1 MRPVAPAS
9 GSIEAVL
16 APRSVAI
23 VGASPTSFVGRI
35 LCENL
40 RTVGYEGRVFP
51 INPRYDRILD
61 WPCFPSLDE
70 VPEVPEAL
78 AVAVR
83 IDLVPSVLRRAGEL
97 GVRGAVVPGGG
108 FSETGQAAL
117 DAQREISAL
126 ADEFGMTVVGPN
138 CMGVITPPRRS
149 ALYIGSI
156 PESLLAGRVALV
168 SQSGSVCEAAA
179 NMGPRIGF
187 SAIVSCGTEAATTV
201 GDYLRHFAQDPGT
214 NAVALFLEGFRDPAG
229 FVDGARAMREA
240 DKPLAVLQAGRSK
253 EAAAAI
259 AAHSGTLAGTDE
271 VVTGLLRQVGAI
283 GVDDLDELFE
293 VAELLGHGRLP
304 KGRRAFVVTDSGG
317 EANLVADHARWQGL
331 ELPRPS
337 PRLVERLQARW
348 PNFSYIGN
356 PVDPWGVDADFEPL
370 YEEIL
375 RGAAEEDV
383 DIVAVALDKV
393 TPWAGENELE
403 LGVAAGRSLADA
415 TSTRDKIPVFLTL
428 HATGPAA
435 EQVRKP
441 LRAEGVPLLH
451 GLRPALVAL
460 AKAAWWRAWRPRSP
474 VAHDHEP
481 APVTYFED
489 GPILSERASRQVL
502 AAYGIPVVEGVV
514 APDEDAAL
522 AVADRIGYPLVMK
535 ADTLA
540 VAHKAAAGL
549 VITGVVDAEGVLA
562 AFATLRTRSR
572 EAALEFRGALIERTA
587 SGVELICGMR
597 RDHAFG
603 PVVLLG
609 LGGTLTE
616 VLHDVS
622 VRVCPVA
629 PEDLEEMVG
638 ESAVGKLL
646 AARGVDPAPVLEVV
660 GALARLGLERDE
672 IEEVDV
678 NPLFAGPDGV
688 VAADALVVLG
698 RAPAKG
704 DQSAPQTGPVDEP
717 DETKGELA

>member
-1 MRPVAPAS
+1 MTPAS
-9 GSIEAVL
+9 GSIDAVL

-51 INPRYDRILD
+51 VNPRYERILD

-70 VPEVPEAL
+70 VPEVPEAV
-78 AVAVR
+78 AAAVR

-117 DAQREISAL
+117 DAQRDISML

-156 PESLLAGRVALV
+156 PESLLAGRVALI

-214 NAVALFLEGFRDPAG
+214 NTVALFLEGFRDPAG
-229 FVDGARAMREA
+229 FVEGARAMREA

-337 PRLVERLQARW
+337 PKLVERLQARW

-356 PVDPWGVDADFEPL
+356 PIDPWGVDADFEPL

-375 RGAAEEDV
+375 RGAAEEEI
-383 DIVAVALDKV
+383 DILAVALDKV

-415 TSTRDKIPVFLTL
+415 TAAGDTVPVFLTL

-435 EQVRKP
+435 EQIRTP
-441 LRAEGVPLLH
+441 LRAERVPLLH

-460 AKAAWWRAWRPRSP
+460 AKAAWWRAWRPRS
-474 VAHDHEP
+474 ASAAGGATA
-481 APVTYFED
+481 APITYFED

-522 AVADRIGYPLVMK
+522 AVADRIGYPVVMK

-540 VAHKAAAGL
+540 VAHKAAAGM
-549 VITGVVDAEGVLA
+549 VVTGVIDADGVLA
-562 AFATLRTRSR
+562 AFETLRARTG
-572 EAALEFRGALIERTA
+572 EAGLEFRGALIERTA
-587 SGVELICGMR
+587 AGVELICGMR

-609 LGGTLTE
+609 VGGTLTE
-616 VLHDVS
+616 VLHDVA
-622 VRVCPVA
+622 VRICPVA
-629 PEDLEEMVG
+629 PEDLEEMVD

-646 AARGVDPAPVLEVV
+646 AARGVEPAPVLEVV
-660 GALARLGLERDE
+660 AALARLGLERDE

-698 RAPAKG
+698 RVPEKG
-704 DQSAPQTGPVDEP
+704 NGSIPQTGPVDEP

>member
-1 MRPVAPAS
+1 VAPPS

-51 INPRYDRILD
+51 VNPRYERILD
-61 WPCFPSLDE
+61 WPCFPSLE
-70 VPEVPEAL
+70 ELPEPPEAV
-78 AVAVR
+78 AAAVR

-126 ADEFGMTVVGPN
+126 AGEFGMTVVGPN

-201 GDYLRHFAQDPGT
+201 GDFLRHFAQDPST

-229 FVDGARAMREA
+229 FVEGARAMRAA

-293 VAELLGHGRLP
+293 LAELLGHGRLP

-337 PRLVERLQARW
+337 PKLVERLQARW

-356 PVDPWGVDADFEPL
+356 PMDPWGVDADFEPL
-370 YEEIL
+370 YDEIL

-383 DIVAVALDKV
+383 DIVVVALDKV

-415 TSTRDKIPVFLTL
+415 TSTGDKIPAFLTL
-428 HATGPAA
+428 HSTGPAA

-441 LRAEGVPLLH
+441 LRAERVPLLH

-474 VAHDHEP
+474 DAHDHEP

-522 AVADRIGYPLVMK
+522 AVADRIGYPVVMK

-549 VITGVVDAEGVLA
+549 VVTGVVDAQGVLA
-562 AFATLRTRSR
+562 AFETLRATSR
-572 EAALEFRGALIERTA
+572 EAGLEFRGALIERTA
-587 SGVELICGMR
+587 SGIELICGMR

-609 LGGTLTE
+609 VGGTLTE
-616 VLHDVS
+616 VLHDVA

-660 GALARLGLERDE
+660 AALARLGLERDE

-704 DQSAPQTGPVDEP
+704 DMSAPQSGPVDEP

>member
-1 MRPVAPAS
+1 MTPAS
-9 GSIEAVL
+9 GSIDAVL

-51 INPRYDRILD
+51 VNPRYERILD

-70 VPEVPEAL
+70 VPEVPEAV
-78 AVAVR
+78 AAAVR

-117 DAQREISAL
+117 DAQRDISML

-156 PESLLAGRVALV
+156 PESLLAGRVALI

-214 NAVALFLEGFRDPAG
+214 NTVALFLEGFRDPAG
-229 FVDGARAMREA
+229 FVEGARAMREA

-304 KGRRAFVVTDSGG
+304 RGRRAFVVTDSGG

-337 PRLVERLQARW
+337 PKLVARLQARW

-356 PVDPWGVDADFEPL
+356 PIDPWGVDADFEPL

-375 RGAAEEDV
+375 RGAAEEDI
-383 DIVAVALDKV
+383 DILAVALDKV

-403 LGVAAGRSLADA
+403 LGVAAGRSLAEA
-415 TSTRDKIPVFLTL
+415 TAAGDTVPVFLTL

-435 EQVRKP
+435 EQIRTP
-441 LRAEGVPLLH
+441 LRAERVPLLH

-460 AKAAWWRAWRPRSP
+460 AKAAWWRSVAPRS
-474 VAHDHEP
+474 ASAAGGATA
-481 APVTYFED
+481 APITYFED

-522 AVADRIGYPLVMK
+522 AVADRIGYPVVMK

-540 VAHKAAAGL
+540 VAHKAAAGM
-549 VITGVVDAEGVLA
+549 VVTGVIDVDGVLA
-562 AFATLRTRSR
+562 AFETLGQDRGGRPR
-572 EAALEFRGALIERTA
+572 VPGALIERTA
-587 SGVELICGMR
+587 AGVELICGMR

-609 LGGTLTE
+609 VGGTLTE
-616 VLHDVS
+616 VLHDVA
-622 VRVCPVA
+622 VRICPVA
-629 PEDLEEMVG
+629 PEDLEEMVD
-638 ESAVGKLL
+638 ESAVGRLL
-646 AARGVDPAPVLEVV
+646 AARGVEPAAVLEVV
-660 GALARLGLERDE
+660 AALARLGLERDE

-698 RAPAKG
+698 RVPEKG
-704 DQSAPQTGPVDEP
+704 NGSVPQTGPVDEP